1 MFTWINHN
9 SLYILILFFPFVVSV
24 FIYFYISKNKFF
36 VFSIFIILTIFF
48 IMIRLFFAPENSSLE
63 ERININSEIESKGKI
78 VVQFFS
84 PNCLGCL
91 LNEGAINNFKNEYSN
106 EFKVIKINIAD
117 DDYSQMVKKYNISVV
132 PTFIYFYDGIA
143 METYTGTLRNS
154 ETLYEKFSPK
164 K

>member
-63 ERININSEIESKGKI
+63 ERQNINSEIESKGKI

-84 PNCLGCL
+84 PNCLGL
-91 LNEGAINNFKNEYSN
+91 SLIH
-106 EFKVIKINIAD
+106 I
-117 DDYSQMVKKYNISVV
+117 
-132 PTFIYFYDGIA
+132 
-143 METYTGTLRNS
+143 
-154 ETLYEKFSPK
+154 
-164 K
+164 